1 MIFEKLKYRLV
12 VFICI
17 FFGTVNL
24 LSSYAQNV
32 ISVRKEEKKE
42 VVSFK
47 GIYYSA
53 PYTLSTGVPGEPP
66 SDFQRMYVYID
77 EYNRIYV
84 FHSNKKVS
92 KVVEK
97 FLKNPNKMTEEI
109 GTIEFVE
116 ADIYIETKTYSNS
129 SVLYRY
135 AGYIDTS
142 NTFYLEYKAKF
153 GRKASL
159 NLLFHKFIN

>member
-1 MIFEKLKYRLV
+1 MIFVKLTYRWF
-12 VFICI
+12 VFIFI

-24 LSSYAQNV
+24 FSSYAQNV

-42 VVSFK
+42 VISFK

-53 PYTLSTGVPGEPP
+53 PYTLSTGAPGEPP
-66 SDFQRMYVYID
+66 TDFRRMYVYID
-77 EYNRIYV
+77 EYNRIYI

-97 FLKNPNKMTEEI
+97 FLNNPSKMTEEV

-116 ADIYIETKTYSNS
+116 DDIQIHTTAKTKDQTS
-129 SVLYRY
+129 YRY
-135 AGYIDTS
+135 AGYLETTNS
-142 NTFYLEYKAKF
+142 FYLEYKAKY
-153 GRKASL
+153 GRKATL
-159 NLLFHKFIN
+159 NLEFHKFIN